1 MPKLRGVY
9 NAGEPRTDCIQKNY
23 LLPTPIVY
31 GEEDC
36 LYLNVY
42 RPEIPTRFRPS
53 SLPVMVY
60 IHGGGF
66 FGGSAGPG
74 VSGPEYFMDS
84 GEVILVTVAYRL
96 GPFGK
101 LAESSTWKLF

>member
-1 MPKLRGVY
+1 
-9 NAGEPRTDCIQKNY
+9 
-23 LLPTPIVY
+23 
-31 GEEDC
+31 
-36 LYLNVY
+36 
-42 RPEIPTRFRPS
+42 
-53 SLPVMVY
+53 MVY

-101 LAESSTWKLF
+101 FGISSTGKLLKILLHQASCPPTMLPCPETLA